1 VVNIKFY
8 NLTIF
13 SMKIIIL
20 DFTDGKV
27 KIINNVKKYIQ
38 IEEAENILTEEYN
51 LKLSNIQFMI
61 VPELEI
67 ETLN

>member
-1 VVNIKFY
+1 MVNIKFY

>member
-1 VVNIKFY
+1 
-8 NLTIF
+8 
-13 SMKIIIL
+13 MKIIIL

>member
-1 VVNIKFY
+1 
-8 NLTIF
+8 
-13 SMKIIIL
+13 MKIIIL

-27 KIINNVKKYIQ
+27 KIINNISENLQ
-38 IEEAENILTEEYN
+38 IEEIEDILIDKYN